1 MKNILILCGGPS
13 SEYEVSIFTT
23 KEILKYIDKSRFNPT
38 IGLMNKDKEISFMSP
53 SIFLINKYPK
63 YVSFTKSLIK
73 IKEYDFV
80 LISMHG
86 EFGEDG
92 KLQRVFERKG
102 IKHHGSDSVSS
113 KLCMDKYKSSK
124 LVSKCLKI
132 HTPKTLMLKLGDTL
146 KYKHTYPLF
155 IKPNKL
161 GSSVGAGLMNNE
173 KELKKYLKKVK
184 SKTYSSDYF
193 LLQEYFKG
201 IELSCGVL
209 ESKKGRFTLLPPVEI
224 LPKSVFFDYK
234 SKYSDG
240 ESIDNCPPTLVPENI
255 CKEISKYSRDIH
267 KLLKCKSYSRSDYI
281 YSNNKIYYLET
292 NTLPG
297 LTKNSLLPREV
308 KAIGMKYSE
317 LISFLIENS

>member
-23 KEILKYIDKSRFNPT
+23 KEILKNIDKSKFSPT
-38 IGLMNKDKEISFMSP
+38 VGLMNKDKEIVFISP
-53 SIFLINKYPK
+53 SIFLSNKSPK
-63 YVSFTKSLIK
+63 YLSFNKALTK

-92 KLQRVFERKG
+92 KLQRIFERNG
-102 IKHHGSDSVSS
+102 IKYHGSDSVSS
-113 KLCMDKYKSSK
+113 KLCIDKYKSAN
-124 LVSKCLKI
+124 LVSRNLNI
-132 HTPKTLMLKLGDTL
+132 ITPNTLKLKLSDIL

-155 IKPNKL
+155 IKPNRL

-173 KELKKYLKKVK
+173 KELNKYIKEVK
-184 SKTYSSDYF
+184 SKTYSIDYF
-193 LLQEYFKG
+193 LLQEYLKG

-224 LPKSVFFDYK
+224 LPKSIFFDYK

-240 ESIDNCPPTLVPENI
+240 ESVDNCPPTLVSENI

-267 KLLKCKSYSRSDYI
+267 KLLKCKTYSRSDYI

-308 KAIGMKYSE
+308 KAIGIKYSE
-317 LISFLIENS
+317 LITYLIEES

>member
-23 KEILKYIDKSRFNPT
+23 KEILKNIDKSRFNPT

-53 SIFLINKYPK
+53 SIFLSNKYPK
-63 YVSFTKSLIK
+63 YTSFNKALIK

-92 KLQRVFERKG
+92 KLQTIFERKG
-102 IKHHGSDSVSS
+102 IKYHGSDSLSS
-113 KLCMDKYKSSK
+113 KLCMDKYKSTK
-124 LVSKCLKI
+124 LVSKNLKI
-132 HTPKTLMLKLGDTL
+132 FTPKTLKLKVSNIL
-146 KYKHTYPLF
+146 KYRHTYPLF

-161 GSSVGAGLMNNE
+161 GSSVGAGLINNE

-193 LLQEYFKG
+193 LLQEYLKG

-224 LPKSVFFDYK
+224 LPKLVFFDYK

-240 ESIDNCPPTLVPENI
+240 ESIDNCPPTLLPEKI
-255 CKEISKYSRDIH
+255 CKVISEYSRDIH
-267 KLLKCKSYSRSDYI
+267 KLLKCKTYSRSDYI

>member
-23 KEILKYIDKSRFNPT
+23 KEILKNIDISKFNPT

-53 SIFLINKYPK
+53 SIFLSNKYPK
-63 YVSFTKSLIK
+63 YLSFNKSITK
-73 IKEYDFV
+73 IKKYDFV

-92 KLQRVFERKG
+92 KLQRVFERNG
-102 IKHHGSDSVSS
+102 IKYHGSDSVSS
-113 KLCMDKYKSSK
+113 KLCMDKFKSTK
-124 LVSKCLKI
+124 LVNKNLKI
-132 HTPKTLMLKLGDTL
+132 LSPKTLKLKLKDIF
-146 KYKHTYPLF
+146 KHEYKYPLF
-155 IKPNKL
+155 IKPNRL
-161 GSSVGAGLMNNE
+161 GSSVGAGLITNR
-173 KELKKYLKKVK
+173 KELTNFIKEVK

-193 LLQEYFKG
+193 LLQEYIKG
-201 IELSCGVL
+201 VEVSCGVL
-209 ESKKGRFTLLPPVEI
+209 ENKKGKFTHLHPVEI
-224 LPKSVFFDYK
+224 LPKSIFFDYK

-240 ESIDNCPPTLVPENI
+240 ESVDNCPPKSIPEDI
-255 CKEISKYSRDIH
+255 CKMISKHSKNIH
-267 KLLKCKSYSRSDYI
+267 KLLKCKTYSRSDYI

-308 KAIGMKYSE
+308 KEIGMKYSE
-317 LISFLIENS
+317 FITFLIENS

>member
-23 KEILKYIDKSRFNPT
+23 KEILKNIDKSKFSPT
-38 IGLMNKDKEISFMSP
+38 VGLMNKDKEISFMSP
-53 SIFLINKYPK
+53 SIFLSNKYPK
-63 YVSFTKSLIK
+63 HISFIK
-73 IKEYDFV
+73 ALKVIREYDFV

-92 KLQRVFERKG
+92 KLQRIFERKG
-102 IKHHGSDSVSS
+102 IKYHGSDSVSS
-113 KLCMDKYKSSK
+113 KLCMDKYKSAK
-124 LVSKCLKI
+124 LVSKSFKI
-132 HTPKTLMLKLGDTL
+132 HTPKTLKLKVSKIL

-161 GSSVGAGLMNNE
+161 GSSVGAELINNE
-173 KELKKYLKKVK
+173 KELEKYIKELK
-184 SKTYSSDYF
+184 SKTYSNDYF
-193 LLQEYFKG
+193 LLQEYLKG

-209 ESKKGRFTLLPPVEI
+209 ESKKGKYTLLPPVEI
-224 LPKSVFFDYK
+224 LPKSIFFDYK
-234 SKYSDG
+234 AKYSDG
-240 ESIDNCPPTLVPENI
+240 ESIDNCPPTLLPEKI
-255 CKEISKYSRDIH
+255 CKVISKYSRDIH
-267 KLLKCKSYSRSDYI
+267 KLLNCKTYSRSDYI

-308 KAIGMKYSE
+308 KAIGMEYSV

>member
-23 KEILKYIDKSRFNPT
+23 KEILTNIDKRKFNPT
-38 IGLMNKDKEISFMSP
+38 IGLMNKNKEIAFMSP
-53 SIFLINKYPK
+53 SIFLSNKYPK
-63 YVSFTKSLIK
+63 YIRFNRALIK

-92 KLQRVFERKG
+92 KLQKIFERKG
-102 IKHHGSDSVSS
+102 IKYHGSDSVSS
-113 KLCMDKYKSSK
+113 KLCMDKHKSTK
-124 LVSKCLKI
+124 LVSKSLKI
-132 HTPKTLMLKLGDTL
+132 HTPKTLKLKVSNIL
-146 KYKHTYPLF
+146 KYRHTYPLF

-161 GSSVGAGLMNNE
+161 GSSVGAGLINNE
-173 KELKKYLKKVK
+173 KELEKYIKELK
-184 SKTYSSDYF
+184 SKTYSNDYF
-193 LLQEYFKG
+193 LLQEYLKG

-209 ESKKGRFTLLPPVEI
+209 ESKKGKYTLLPPVEI

-234 SKYSDG
+234 AKYSDG
-240 ESIDNCPPTLVPENI
+240 ESIDNCPPKLVPENI
-255 CKEISKYSRDIH
+255 CKKISKYSRDIH
-267 KLLKCKSYSRSDYI
+267 KLLKCKTYSRSDYI

-308 KAIGMKYSE
+308 KAIGMSYKDLLTY
-317 LISFLIENS
+317 LITQS

>member
-1 MKNILILCGGPS
+1 MKNILIFCGGPS

-23 KEILKYIDKSRFNPT
+23 KEILKNIDKSKFNPT
-38 IGLMNKDKEISFMSP
+38 IGLMNKDRNISFMSP
-53 SIFLINKYPK
+53 SISLNDKYPK
-63 YVSFTKSLIK
+63 YLSFNRALIK

-92 KLQRVFERKG
+92 KLQTIFERKG
-102 IKHHGSDSVSS
+102 IKYHGSDSVSS

-124 LVSKCLKI
+124 LVSKNLKI
-132 HTPKTLMLKLGDTL
+132 LTPKTLKLKLNDIL
-146 KYKHTYPLF
+146 KYKHIYPLF

-161 GSSVGAGLMNNE
+161 GSSVGAGIINNE
-173 KELKKYLKKVK
+173 KELEKYIKELK
-184 SKTYSSDYF
+184 SKTYANDYF
-193 LLQEYFKG
+193 LLQEYLKG

-224 LPKSVFFDYK
+224 LPKSTFFDYK

-240 ESIDNCPPTLVPENI
+240 ESIDNCPPTLVPEKI
-255 CKEISKYSRDIH
+255 CKEISKYSKDIH
-267 KLLKCKSYSRSDYI
+267 KLLKCKTYSRSDYI

-308 KAIGMKYSE
+308 KAIGMSYTD
-317 LISFLIENS
+317 LLTFLITQS